1 MQVAQR
7 APHDDA
13 RPTSPLTRRPLLVA
27 RFKNAYA
34 KVRTIC
40 MYANLPQNEQT
51 TKNAANKS
59 RSKINCFAFVP
70 LQKWQIERSQR
81 GYIDSSCRYLN
92 LSGAAKQSLIVSLI
106 SMGAERR
113 ISSIAYQPSLIR
125 HNFGFQIK
133 NMLLKTLTK
142 HLFDDHVFNCS
153 LLMV

>member
-1 MQVAQR
+1 MQAAQR

-81 GYIDSSCRYLN
+81 GYIDSSSRYLN

-106 SMGAERR
+106 SIGAERR
-113 ISSIAYQPSLIR
+113 KSSVAYQPSLIR
-125 HNFGFQIK
+125 HKFGFQIK